1 MSPIRYYSVVLCS
14 ATTLLWAPGVSC
26 RQCLIGVSVCPSVCS
41 YPALL
46 PLPCH
51 ISDMS
56 AAKVARCHRH
66 GRLPVA
72 TWKHPRTRALLL
84 RGSAFYGKGVRG
96 IIMAHQATSE

>member
-1 MSPIRYYSVVLCS
+1 MLCH
-14 ATTLLWAPGVSC
+14 LRELRVRP
-26 RQCLIGVSVCPSVCS
+26 SVCPPADCPRVGS

-96 IIMAHQATSE
+96 IIMAHQATSEATGEGLRDGGGLW